1 MFVKAHL
8 ILMKTSNSSAVINP
22 PSLLRALAAGFNA
35 ITEHIYLI
43 LFPIG
48 LDLLI
53 WFGPR
58 MKLMELI
65 SQMVDDFTL
74 QSQILAPDIETTEML
89 NVAQEMWLTVGERFN
104 LMIFLRSYPVGIPS
118 LMASIIPA
126 DNPLGTPGQLQ
137 INSFFVVVGVFLL
150 LGLIGLFL
158 GTLFYIFVSQ
168 VGLNGQVRWLQGLR
182 EWPSL
187 SVQVV
192 ILAIFFIV
200 LLVGVSIPAS
210 CAISLATLSNLAFGQ
225 CGILIYGGLLIWI
238 IFPLLFSAH
247 GIFVARDKAWNSIKK
262 SILITR
268 MTLPTTTIF
277 FIAVILLS
285 QGFNYLWRIPPEN
298 SWLMLIGL
306 AGHGFVTTGL
316 LSSSFVYYRDA
327 DTYVSGLQEKND
339 LIRNSD
345 VKPEKPL

>member
-1 MFVKAHL
+1 
-8 ILMKTSNSSAVINP
+8 MKTSNSSTVINP
-22 PSLLRALAAGFNA
+22 PSLLRTLVAGFNT

-58 MKLMELI
+58 LKLMEI
-65 SQMVDDFTL
+65 INQMVDDFTL
-74 QSQILAPDIETTEML
+74 QSQLLAPEPETAEMFNL
-89 NVAQEMWLTVGERFN
+89 AQEMWLMVGERFN

-118 LMASIIPA
+118 LMTSIFPT
-126 DNPLGTPGQLQ
+126 DNPLGTPAQLQ
-137 INSFFVVVGVFLL
+137 INSFLSAVGVFFL

-168 VGLNGQVRWLQGLR
+168 AAISNQVKWQQGLQD
-182 EWPSL
+182 WSGA
-187 SVQVV
+187 SFQVV
-192 ILAIFFIV
+192 LLAIFFAV
-200 LLVGVSIPAS
+200 LLLGVSIPAS
-210 CAISLATLSNLAFGQ
+210 CAISLATLSSLAFGQ
-225 CGILIYGGLLIWI
+225 CGILIFGGLLIWI

-247 GIFVARDKAWNSIKK
+247 GIIINRKRVWNSIKQ

-277 FIAVILLS
+277 FLAVILLS

-306 AGHGFVTTGL
+306 AGHGFITTGL
-316 LSSSFVYYRDA
+316 LSASFVYYRDA
-327 DTYVSGLQEKND
+327 DGWVNSLKEKND
-339 LIRNSD
+339 LLRKSD
-345 VKPEKPL
+345 LRGGLL